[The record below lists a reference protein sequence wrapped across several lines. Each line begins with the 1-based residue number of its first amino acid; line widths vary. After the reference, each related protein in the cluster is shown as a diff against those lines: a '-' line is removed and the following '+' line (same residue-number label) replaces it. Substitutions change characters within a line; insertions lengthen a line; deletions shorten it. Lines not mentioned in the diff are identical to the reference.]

1 MDGYYNDVTNKIT
14 STFNGNMFIWMNL
27 SLGKVEIIGTDVNL
41 QSELELGQWRIRPLL
56 TYTYQRARDFT
67 DLKKLLWS
75 SDSLHTMEQ
84 WQFCSDDRIQIMG
97 S

>member
-67 DLKKLLWS
+67 DPKKVTMVIRFPTHHGTVAVLL
-75 SDSLHTMEQ
+75 
-84 WQFCSDDRIQIMG
+84 
-97 S
+97 